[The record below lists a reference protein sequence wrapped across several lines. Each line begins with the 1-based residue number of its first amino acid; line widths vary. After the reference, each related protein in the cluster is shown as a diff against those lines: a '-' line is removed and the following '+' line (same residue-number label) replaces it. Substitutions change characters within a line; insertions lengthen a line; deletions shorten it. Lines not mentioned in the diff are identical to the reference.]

1 MFCRL
6 RKQGECFFGNF
17 NESIDISFCR
27 VYPETDTGCGRNI
40 ESSVERAGAVF
51 AGADTDGLFTEQM
64 REVVRVDALE
74 SKGDKPAP
82 SLRQ

>member
-1 MFCRL
+1 M
-6 RKQGECFFGNF
+6 
-17 NESIDISFCR
+17 
-27 VYPETDTGCGRNI
+27 
-40 ESSVERAGAVF
+40 ERAGAVF